1 MSSIVTDEGVVH
13 YEVDGRGKPV
23 LLLHGWI
30 NSWNV
35 WRETMLTLSD
45 SRRYKI
51 YALDFWGFGESI
63 KQKTPPFR
71 ISSYVQMVDQFM
83 EIMGIARAPVIGHS
97 MGGTVALSLT
107 LDHPARVEQV
117 AVVGSPINGMSL
129 NFWLI
134 LAGNP
139 TLAWLVWRIPIIL
152 RFVVW
157 MVLAGDSPEVRRMIE
172 RDLSRTAMEPFFRSI
187 ESLRKTDLRPRLG
200 EIRVPTLGI
209 FGRHDNIVNPSQ
221 AQVLARGVRVAQV
234 RMMEHSRHFPM
245 LDEPELFYETL
256 LGFLDQA
263 RPGPR
268 GGFR

>member
-35 WRETMLTLSD
+35 WRETMLALSD

-63 KQKTPPFR
+63 KQKTPPFKIPSFVR
-71 ISSYVQMVDQFM
+71 MVDQFM

-97 MGGTVALSLT
+97 MGGTVALSLA
-107 LDHPARVEQV
+107 LDYPARVEQV

-139 TLAWLVWRIPIIL
+139 TLAWLVWRIPFIL
-152 RFVVW
+152 RFVMW
-157 MVLAGDSPEVRRMIE
+157 MVLVGDKPEIQRMIE
-172 RDLSRTAMEPFFRSI
+172 RDLSRTDMEPFFRSI

-221 AQVLARGVRVAQV
+221 GQVLGRGVRIAQV
-234 RMMEHSRHFPM
+234 KMMEHSRHFPM
-245 LDEPELFYETL
+245 LDEPELFHETL

-263 RPGPR
+263 QRWPGGR
-268 GGFR
+268 FQ